1 MRFWSEFIWLLRR
14 IETVRTALIT
24 QINNTVNAEATA
36 RQDADS
42 TLQGNINAE
51 ATARSNSDITLQN
64 NINAEATARSNAD
77 AVLDKKIDNKIYVQ
91 AGTPTTS
98 ASDPI
103 PTDAVWFKV
112 VS

>member
-1 MRFWSEFIWLLRR
+1 MRFWSEFIWLLSRL
-14 IETVRTALIT
+14 ETVRKALIT
-24 QINNTVNAEATA
+24 HINNTVNAEATA

-42 TLQGNINAE
+42 TLQ
-51 ATARSNSDITLQN
+51 S

-77 AVLDKKIDNKIYVQ
+77 AALDKKIDNKIYVQ

-98 ASDPI
+98 ASNPI